1 MKKKLLVCIQNS
13 YVLNQYKDDFKKLS
27 FKFDI
32 TLIISNFMVDKEK
45 RQNLYEFAESVSITN
60 LFIVPFY
67 SKRLDRN
74 FLNITQIS
82 KINDL
87 VLK

>member
-45 RQNLYEFAESVSITN
+45 KTKSL
-60 LFIVPFY
+60 
-67 SKRLDRN
+67 
-74 FLNITQIS
+74 
-82 KINDL
+82 
-87 VLK
+87 

>member
-45 RQNLYEFAESVSITN
+45 RPNLYEFAESVSITN

-67 SKRLDRN
+67 SKD
-74 FLNITQIS
+74 
-82 KINDL
+82 
-87 VLK
+87 

>member
-27 FKFDI
+27 SKFDI

-67 SKRLDRN
+67 SKRLIEI
-74 FLNITQIS
+74 F
-82 KINDL
+82 
-87 VLK
+87 